1 MVRIYYGISGTLK
14 MTTIERFEGVKIL
27 SANKPYKRISQEL
40 LGTSPNDLEL
50 GVFRL
55 VQLENLRKLNPETDY
70 HVERGITDFLEFWTS
85 RPGNE
90 GLRESGEFIEPWV
103 KLESKLL
110 PGAKKILLRMEDQ
123 DFISSKVL
131 QDPYRRQVL
140 PDLDTYLKRQED
152 YVKFTKT
159 WNRFDQEIIIKDAN
173 QYLMNIEK
181 WIN

>member
-14 MTTIERFEGVKIL
+14 MTTIERFKGVKIL

-55 VQLENLRKLNPETDY
+55 VQLENLGRLDPETDY

-90 GLRESGEFIEPWV
+90 ELRESWEFIEPWV